1 MSWMMDGMGDM
12 DKDILGVFWFSM
24 ISRLLDE
31 TMRCTFRLIAE
42 ELLNLNLF
50 DMPFTESVL
59 EIWNPTI
66 SPGCT
71 KQCMVRL

>member
-31 TMRCTFRLIAE
+31 TMRCTFRLVAE
-42 ELLNLNLF
+42 ELLNLELIRHAF
-50 DMPFTESVL
+50 HRVCP
-59 EIWNPTI
+59 
-66 SPGCT
+66 
-71 KQCMVRL
+71 